1 MIDLIKVSK
10 TKIRKFLNEEHLR
23 VFTTRLTY
31 KANKRGYGVS
41 YKISPDTRNIT
52 YCLIE
57 KTTYPLYSF
66 GSINNIE

>member
-31 KANKRGYGVS
+31 RANKRGFAVS
-41 YKISPDTRNIT
+41 YKISPDTKNLT

-57 KTTYPLYSF
+57 KTKFEGLQRLDLL
-66 GSINNIE
+66 

>member
-1 MIDLIKVSK
+1 MIDLIEVSK
-10 TKIRKFLNEEHLR
+10 RKTRSFANELLTKLFITK
-23 VFTTRLTY
+23 LTY
-31 KANKRGYGVS
+31 KANKRGFGVS
-41 YKISPDTRNIT
+41 YKISPNSKNLT

>member
-1 MIDLIKVSK
+1 MLDLIEVSK
-10 TKIRKFLNEEHLR
+10 KKTRNFANELLTRLFITK
-23 VFTTRLTY
+23 LTY

-57 KTTYPLYSF
+57 KTTYPL
-66 GSINNIE
+66 NN